1 MFIGAPSSTTSKER
15 LQIRSRAL
23 SPLRL
28 GIVGQPEEPSRAL
41 NVNERNILYISISSA
56 ATTKGGRSRP
66 MLGKSCGVGLLGSL
80 DLLTLTYSTRR
91 APKHLLRRQHSHA
104 SRQRSVKRLV
114 LGHLLG
120 NLGNQALPKF
130 PSCRDVRQVAGIPLT
145 RPYTCA
151 FLMA

>member
-28 GIVGQPEEPSRAL
+28 GIVGQPEEPSHAL

-56 ATTKGGRSRP
+56 TTTKGGRSRP
-66 MLGKSCGVGLLGSL
+66 ALGKSCGVGLLGSL
-80 DLLTLTYSTRR
+80 DLLTYSTRR

-104 SRQRSVKRLV
+104 SRRRSIKQSG

-120 NLGNQALPKF
+120 NLGNQAFLSSQVVAMSDRWPGY
-130 PSCRDVRQVAGIPLT
+130 PLRDLIPAL
-145 RPYTCA
+145 
-151 FLMA
+151 L